1 MWTSSIYLSEN
12 LMQFIADNYV
22 MYTLIIVNE
31 LVMFFLLAG
40 FTVVF
45 AMQLCTANMQR
56 KINTAKHLI
65 ILFCIS
71 VQKTNYDYISDSDD
85 DSNTE

>member
-1 MWTSSIYLSEN
+1 
-12 LMQFIADNYV
+12 MQLTADSYV

-40 FTVVF
+40 FTVF

-65 ILFCIS
+65 I
-71 VQKTNYDYISDSDD
+71 
-85 DSNTE
+85 